1 MESEEN
7 PTEDKVR
14 PRLKIAFGL
23 LIAACLIWLLLLE
36 RKDKTSTLKPELSN
50 FKYTDTTA
58 LTKIILTDKDMRKVV
73 LEKQGDT
80 WLVNGKYPARKDV
93 LQTLFITIAT
103 VEVKMPVGRSSW
115 NTVVKRLAVRSTKL
129 ELYKGNEN
137 VKSYYVG
144 GASSDQMGTY
154 MLIDGSSSPFIT
166 HIPGFEGYLTPRFNA
181 SEDAWRGTS
190 IFSFAMQDIASI
202 SLEDQN
208 SPQYGFRLQNTNNT
222 ISLFSQDG
230 KAKKGWVEATCRDY
244 LARFKNLN
252 YEAIVRDYNRADSVM
267 SSKPFLVLTLVTVD
281 GNRVRLDCWHKRN
294 PAPDAFLPGSNIPP
308 WDPDRFYA
316 IVNGNKKE
324 LLLLQFFVF
333 EPVLKDIGF
342 FSTNRTDNPQ

>member
-7 PTEDKVR
+7 PTEGKLR
-14 PRLKIAFGL
+14 TRLKIAFGL
-23 LIAACLIWLLLLE
+23 FIAACLIWLVFVE
-36 RKDKTSTLKPELSN
+36 KENKQGTLKPELSN
-50 FKYTDTTA
+50 FKYTDTTS
-58 LTKIILTDKDMRKVV
+58 LTRIVLSDKDLRKVV
-73 LEKQGDT
+73 LEKKDGV

-93 LQTLFITIAT
+93 LQTLFSTLGA

-129 ELYKGNEN
+129 ELYKGNEK

-154 MLIDGSSSPFIT
+154 MLIEGSSSPFIT
-166 HIPGFEGYLTPRFNA
+166 HIPGFEGYLTPRYNA
-181 SEDAWRGTS
+181 SEDVWRGTAV
-190 IFSFAMQDIASI
+190 FSLAMQDIASV

-208 SPQYGFRLQNTNNT
+208 NPQFGFSLQNTNNT
-222 ISLFSQDG
+222 LSLSSQAG
-230 KAKKGWVEATCRDY
+230 KPLQGWSESTCREY

-252 YEAIVRDYNRADSVM
+252 YEAIVRDYSKTDSLLA
-267 SSKPFLVLTLVTVD
+267 SKPFLVFTVTTRE
-281 GNRVRLDCWHKRN
+281 GKKIRLDCWHKRN
-294 PAPDAFLPGSNIPP
+294 PAPDAFVPGSNIPP

-333 EPVLKDIGF
+333 EPVLKDLGF
-342 FSTNRTDNPQ
+342 FFNKGA